1 MAKRVAAAP
10 PEVDSESDDSE
21 GESTKRLYD
30 KSNKTM
36 IAEWKGDVARLLE
49 LPWAKNM
56 LKRLRKYD
64 KYYSFWRQ
72 QVPWTVLAINAWNW
86 IRLPPLWWITLS
98 SITKPAPWGKGV
110 YFRSERVMLSKRKK
124 ITEPPGRVN

>member
-1 MAKRVAAAP
+1 MAKRVADAP

-56 LKRLRKYD
+56 LKRLRKYAD
-64 KYYSFWRQ
+64 ADDGERGAGGGARQ
-72 QVPWTVLAINAWNW
+72 VGQAGERGRLAQTA
-86 IRLPPLWWITLS
+86 
-98 SITKPAPWGKGV
+98 
-110 YFRSERVMLSKRKK
+110 RVCM
-124 ITEPPGRVN
+124 G

>member
-30 KSNKTM
+30 KSNETM

-49 LPWAKNM
+49 LPWAKGAIFYADSHRVDRERWEARQAEIA
-56 LKRLRKYD
+56 KRAALLEGQD
-64 KYYSFWRQ
+64 
-72 QVPWTVLAINAWNW
+72 
-86 IRLPPLWWITLS
+86 
-98 SITKPAPWGKGV
+98 G
-110 YFRSERVMLSKRKK
+110 ERVS
-124 ITEPPGRVN
+124 